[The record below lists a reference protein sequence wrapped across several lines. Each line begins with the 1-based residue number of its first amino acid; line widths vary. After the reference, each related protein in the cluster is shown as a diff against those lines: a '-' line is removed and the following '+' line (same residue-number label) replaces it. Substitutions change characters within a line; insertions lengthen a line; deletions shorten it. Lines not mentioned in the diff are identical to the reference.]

1 MMRRTPM
8 KRTGF
13 KTVTELR
20 GAVSQILTDE
30 RNARLFKFLA
40 ARSSTTPETELER
53 EQRLMDK
60 ARRAMNSVVPR
71 AATMGLGTTAAAPI
85 PKAAPVRS
93 EAYRRAV
100 ATLPCAICGVPG
112 YSQAAHANT
121 GKGMGMKACDLTCF
135 PACGPRPG
143 EQGCHAKLDQGALFT
158 KAVRRELEPVWA
170 ADTQRRLLAMG
181 LVPAS
186 LIDSISTALQGAPN

>member
-1 MMRRTPM
+1 MRRTPF
-8 KRTGF
+8 R
-13 KTVTELR
+13 R
-20 GAVSQILTDE
+20 
-30 RNARLFKFLA
+30 ARA
-40 ARSSTTPETELER
+40 STTPETEQER

-60 ARRAMNSVVPR
+60 AQRAMNSAVPR

-100 ATLPCAICGVPG
+100 ATLPCAICGVYG
-112 YSQAAHANT
+112 YSQAAHANQ

-143 EQGCHAKLDQGALFT
+143 IQGCHAALDQGALFT

-170 ADTQRRLLAMG
+170 ADTQRRIKAMG
-181 LVPAS
+181 LWPKGVPVP
-186 LIDSISTALQGAPN
+186 DD